1 MRGTLLHRRTQHA
14 HDARRRSSNIWNDLD
29 QLREE
34 RRQSKP
40 APQTRKEL
48 LQEKLRAHALACCES
63 TRFTAGM
70 TILTLHALFGDDA
83 KLCLA
88 DSTAD
93 AAFVYA
99 AVVCIFCFFAEMLLQ
114 CLAYPWYFRGF
125 YFWVDLASTLSILT
139 EIPSVMEEVA
149 ILVGGSGGQE
159 AEMLKAGKAGRVGTK
174 ATKIIRIV
182 RLVRISGGREQER
195 GRRVLGLVA
204 SSGSKPPMFGARP
217 RGQSIARASAAS
229 VLTHAAVPLYQRP
242 RPGTGAALR
251 RAGRRCGAEFTTI
264 RSSGAGAV
272 RDESL
277 RESVRRVARCSAQ
290 LRLECNG
297 QASRAIVPQATT
309 RVPCYC
315 ILRRSYTRFKQNP
328 CLGVELALIRCLAN
342 PSIRKPGQTLHHK
355 TPL

>member
-70 TILTLHALFGDDA
+70 TILTLYALFGDDA

-114 CLAYPWYFRGF
+114 CLAYPVVLPGLLLLGR
-125 YFWVDLASTLSILT
+125 S
-139 EIPSVMEEVA
+139 SVHA
-149 ILVGGSGGQE
+149 IYSDGDTIGHGRSGHPRRRLGRPGSGDVEGGQGRSGGHEGHQDHSDRKIGEDIWGPRTRTWATRSWSRSLVGVQT
-159 AEMLKAGKAGRVGTK
+159 AHV
-174 ATKIIRIV
+174 
-182 RLVRISGGREQER
+182 
-195 GRRVLGLVA
+195 
-204 SSGSKPPMFGARP
+204 
-217 RGQSIARASAAS
+217 
-229 VLTHAAVPLYQRP
+229 
-242 RPGTGAALR
+242 R
-251 RAGRRCGAEFTTI
+251 RAAAWPIHSTSLSSVGSDARRRT
-264 RSSGAGAV
+264 
-272 RDESL
+272 SL
-277 RESVRRVARCSAQ
+277 STATAWYGCCTAPCRPPLRCRVYH
-290 LRLECNG
+290 N
-297 QASRAIVPQATT
+297 
-309 RVPCYC
+309 
-315 ILRRSYTRFKQNP
+315 
-328 CLGVELALIRCLAN
+328 
-342 PSIRKPGQTLHHK
+342 
-355 TPL
+355 

>member
-14 HDARRRSSNIWNDLD
+14 HDARRRSSKIWNDLD

-70 TILTLHALFGDDA
+70 TILTLYALFGDDA

-125 YFWVDLASTLSILT
+125 YFWVGLASTLSILT

-182 RLVRISGGREQER
+182 RLVRMVRVVKLYKMTGDVDELHQEN
-195 GRRVLGLVA
+195 
-204 SSGSKPPMFGARP
+204 SSLEPS
-217 RGQSIARASAAS
+217 S
-229 VLTHAAVPLYQRP
+229 VGKKLTERQ
-242 RPGTGAALR
+242 
-251 RAGRRCGAEFTTI
+251 TI
-264 RSSGAGAV
+264 RLISMMLAM
-272 RDESL
+272 
-277 RESVRRVARCSAQ
+277 
-290 LRLECNG
+290 
-297 QASRAIVPQATT
+297 
-309 RVPCYC
+309 
-315 ILRRSYTRFKQNP
+315 ILVLPWLYTR
-328 CLGVELALIRCLAN
+328 
-342 PSIRKPGQTLHHK
+342 TLC
-355 TPL
+355 